1 MIPPAVAVAVPV
13 VVVAGVAVYTAEH
26 GEEMAAELRRELAAL
41 RGFHPVKRARL
52 RGELAALEA
61 FLILIETDDGAG
73 WDYHAGDT
81 PTGAPAG
88 GPADAGPAPWE
99 PPAPGW
105 EVGP

>member
-13 VVVAGVAVYTAEH
+13 VIVAGVAIYTAEH
-26 GEEMAAELRRELAAL
+26 GEEMAAELRRELAAV
-41 RGFHPVKRARL
+41 RGIHPIKRARI
-52 RGELAALEA
+52 RAELATLET
-61 FLILIETDDGAG
+61 FLNMIDTGDGAG

-81 PTGAPAG
+81 PTGGPAG
-88 GPADAGPAPWE
+88 GPAPWE